1 MYAHHLFPLTFAE
14 RPSAEPLRQVGVGYT
29 LKDPWGVCPHLGEGY
44 GTFTFFAPC
53 NQTLLNQFQRDD
65 NVRTLLEA
73 IRNAFEFSKEADI
86 LRNIQPASKQAKIL
100 DEMLQCVTR
109 SAEFI
114 ESYAKD
120 VQVGTSS
127 WPLSSLLII
136 NLFNSGKRTWKNIGG
151 QVDGKVEDYRT
162 ALARL
167 REEFLAHATITIE
180 ATVLQ
185 TRVDMSQTQVDV
197 SQTRVDVGRV
207 KAQLG
212 DISNQALE
220 AGA

>member
-1 MYAHHLFPLTFAE
+1 
-14 RPSAEPLRQVGVGYT
+14 
-29 LKDPWGVCPHLGEGY
+29 
-44 GTFTFFAPC
+44 
-53 NQTLLNQFQRDD
+53 LLNQFQRDE

-73 IRNAFEFSKEADI
+73 IRDAFEFSKEADI

-114 ESYAKD
+114 VSYTKD

-127 WPLSSLLII
+127 TRPLSSLPAN
-136 NLFNSGKRTWKNIGG
+136 NLWDLGKRTWENIRG
-151 QVDGKVEDYRT
+151 QVDSEVEDYRT
-162 ALARL
+162 TLARL
-167 REEFLAHATITIE
+167 RQEFLAHATITIE

-185 TRVDMSQTQVDV
+185 TRVGVSQTQVDV

-207 KAQLG
+207 NAQLG
-212 DISNQALE
+212 DMSSQAME